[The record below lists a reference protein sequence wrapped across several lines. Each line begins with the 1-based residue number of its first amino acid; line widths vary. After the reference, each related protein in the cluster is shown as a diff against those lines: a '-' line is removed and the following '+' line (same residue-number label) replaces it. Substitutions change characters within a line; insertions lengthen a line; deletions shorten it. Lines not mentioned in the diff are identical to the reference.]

1 MSNIGLTLDKPQID
15 AILKHYGVS
24 NVSVFGSFAR
34 HEATTTVT
42 LIFWSHISV
51 APTYLTL

>member
-42 LIFWSHISV
+42 LIFWSHISL
-51 APTYLTL
+51 APNYLT